1 MRTFAGHYHGTDS
14 ALLPRS
20 PTISRK
26 KTDTRMATCTQCGT
40 TLADTAG
47 FCSQCGTV
55 RHAAPTAAPS
65 TPGEA
70 RGAAGSKT
78 VMGFMAV
85 PIPAPSQPGQPAAP
99 TAAPSSAGAAPMR
112 SAAKT
117 MLGGVFEA
125 PSAPAPAPAASRPA
139 GTMMGISA
147 ADLMP
152 PAVAAPPHQAPQADA
167 HAPRQ
172 ENRTMLG
179 VAIPGIAPTHAAAA
193 EPQQP
198 RGDKQTMLGV
208 AMPGIAPVHG
218 TGMPESAQRVPLPAQ
233 RPKPLAALPPIVP
246 APAPLALEAMPRA
259 PLIVAKKG
267 FPLALV
273 AGGIGTL
280 VLVAGLAV
288 FFLWKGGS
296 ALLVSPR
303 LGPSGGEQ
311 LHLVCESCKDGTTAS
326 LDGAKA
332 TFTNNEA
339 DLDLKTPLKVG
350 DNPFTIEID
359 RPSTGRD
366 EIIKAVVPVAYR
378 VRADLAD
385 IASDPPVITVRVE
398 ALPGT
403 DVRVDGK
410 PVALDV
416 RGTGSFAIDI
426 SPETDGPSDEG
437 KVIEKTIPYEVVP
450 KNGKAEK
457 GTVAARVG
465 VIPLRVDAPTS
476 HAVTESARFWVAGR
490 TSKGGI
496 VTLNG
501 KPVAVAAN
509 GAFGD
514 MTDAPTPGE
523 SAIVVRATAPQ
534 VAPRTVHLT
543 VKRVQH
549 LEPEA
554 KAFEASPS
562 LGYDAIIGNIAAS
575 VGQTIVVEGQVLESR
590 VQNHQTVIIVNDRRG
605 CAKGPCIARVVHGE
619 DAALKA
625 GETIRAFGRITRAVS
640 TSDGKSVPEVEA
652 DFVVRGKRP

>member
-1 MRTFAGHYHGTDS
+1 
-14 ALLPRS
+14 
-20 PTISRK
+20 
-26 KTDTRMATCTQCGT
+26 
-40 TLADTAG
+40 
-47 FCSQCGTV
+47 
-55 RHAAPTAAPS
+55 
-65 TPGEA
+65 
-70 RGAAGSKT
+70 
-78 VMGFMAV
+78 MGFMAV
-85 PIPAPSQPGQPAAP
+85 PIPEPSQPGQSAGQIAAQGPAPAPAPAASP
-99 TAAPSSAGAAPMR
+99 PIR
-112 SAAKT
+112 SGAKT

-125 PSAPAPAPAASRPA
+125 PPAPAPAPAASRPA
-139 GTMMGISA
+139 GTMIGISA
-147 ADLMP
+147 ADLLP
-152 PAVAAPPHQAPQADA
+152 PAVAAAPVHHAPSADA

-179 VAIPGIAPTHAAAA
+179 VAIPGIAPTHGAGA
-193 EPQQP
+193 EPPPQQQ
-198 RGDKQTMLGV
+198 RDNQTMLGV
-208 AMPGIAPVHG
+208 AMPGIAPIHG
-218 TGMPESAQRVPLPAQ
+218 SCAPESAQRVAVA

-259 PLIVAKKG
+259 PVIVAKKG

-273 AGGIGTL
+273 AGVIGAL
-280 VLVAGLAV
+280 VLVAGVAV

-311 LHLVCESCKDGTTAS
+311 LHLVCDSCKDGTTAS

-332 TFTNNEA
+332 TFTNKEA

-366 EIIKAVVPVAYR
+366 ETIKAIVPVAYR
-378 VRADLAD
+378 VRADLPD

-416 RGTGSFAIDI
+416 RGTGTFAIDI
-426 SPETDGPSDEG
+426 SSETDGPSDEG

-514 MTDAPTPGE
+514 TIDAPAPGE

-534 VAPRTVHLT
+534 VAPRTVHLA
-543 VKRVQH
+543 VKRVQR

-562 LGYDAIIGNIAAS
+562 LGYDAIIGNIAAN
-575 VGQTIVVEGQVLESR
+575 VGQRIVVEGEVLESR
-590 VQNHQTVIIVNDRRG
+590 VQNHQTVVIVNDRRG

-619 DAALKA
+619 DASLTT

-640 TSDGKSVPEVEA
+640 TSDGKNVPEVEA
-652 DFVVRGKRP
+652 DFLIRGRRP

>member
-1 MRTFAGHYHGTDS
+1 
-14 ALLPRS
+14 
-20 PTISRK
+20 
-26 KTDTRMATCTQCGT
+26 
-40 TLADTAG
+40 
-47 FCSQCGTV
+47 
-55 RHAAPTAAPS
+55 
-65 TPGEA
+65 
-70 RGAAGSKT
+70 
-78 VMGFMAV
+78 
-85 PIPAPSQPGQPAAP
+85 
-99 TAAPSSAGAAPMR
+99 
-112 SAAKT
+112 

-125 PSAPAPAPAASRPA
+125 PPAPVPPAAASRPA
-139 GTMMGISA
+139 GTMIGISA
-147 ADLMP
+147 ADLLP
-152 PAVAAPPHQAPQADA
+152 PAVAAAPAASPAAPP
-167 HAPRQ
+167 RG

-179 VAIPGIAPTHAAAA
+179 VAIPGIAPTHGAAAPP
-193 EPQQP
+193 PQQ
-198 RGDKQTMLGV
+198 RDNQTMLGV
-208 AMPGIAPVHG
+208 AMPGIAPIHG
-218 TGMPESAQRVPLPAQ
+218 SGGAAESASRVPVAA

-259 PLIVAKKG
+259 PVIVAKKG

-273 AGGIGTL
+273 AGGIGAL

-288 FFLWKGGS
+288 FFLWKGGT

-303 LGPSGGEQ
+303 LGPTGGEQ
-311 LHLVCESCKDGTTAS
+311 LHLVCETCKDGTTAS

-332 TFTNNEA
+332 TFANKEA
-339 DLDLKTPLKVG
+339 DLDLKTALKVG

-366 EIIKAVVPVAYR
+366 ETIKAVVPVAYR

-416 RGTGSFAIDI
+416 RGAGTYAIDI
-426 SPETDGPSDEG
+426 SSETDGPSDEG

-450 KNGKAEK
+450 KNGKSEK

-501 KPVAVAAN
+501 KAVAVAAN

-514 MTDAPTPGE
+514 TVEAPAPGE
-523 SAIVVRATAPQ
+523 TAIVVRATAPQ

-543 VKRVQH
+543 VKRVQR

-554 KAFEASPS
+554 KAFEAGPT
-562 LGYDAIIGNIAAS
+562 LGYDAIIGNIAANA
-575 VGQTIVVEGQVLESR
+575 GQQIVVEGEVLESR
-590 VQNHQTVIIVNDRRG
+590 VQNHQTVVIVNDRRG
-605 CAKGPCIARVVHGE
+605 CAKGPCVARVVHGE
-619 DAALKA
+619 DAALTA
-625 GETIRAFGRITRAVS
+625 GETIRAYGRITRAVS

-652 DFVVRGKRP
+652 DFLVRGKRP

>member
-1 MRTFAGHYHGTDS
+1 
-14 ALLPRS
+14 
-20 PTISRK
+20 
-26 KTDTRMATCTQCGT
+26 MATCTQCGT

-55 RHAAPTAAPS
+55 RQVVPAAAPS

-70 RGAAGSKT
+70 RGAAGAKT

-85 PIPAPSQPGQPAAP
+85 PIPEPSQPGQ
-99 TAAPSSAGAAPMR
+99 GAAPAAAPAPAASQPVR
-112 SAAKT
+112 SGAKT

-125 PSAPAPAPAASRPA
+125 PPAPAPAPAASRPA
-139 GTMMGISA
+139 GTMIGISA
-147 ADLMP
+147 ADLLP
-152 PAVAAPPHQAPQADA
+152 PAVAAAPVHQAPADAHA

-179 VAIPGIAPTHAAAA
+179 VAIPGIAPTHGAGA
-193 EPQQP
+193 EPPPQQ
-198 RGDKQTMLGV
+198 RDNQTMLGV
-208 AMPGIAPVHG
+208 AMPGIAPIHG
-218 TGMPESAQRVPLPAQ
+218 SGPESAQRVPIAVQ

-259 PLIVAKKG
+259 PVIVAKKG

-273 AGGIGTL
+273 AGVIGAL

-288 FFLWKGGS
+288 LFLWKGGS

-303 LGPSGGEQ
+303 VGPSGGEQ

-332 TFTNNEA
+332 TFTNKEA

-366 EIIKAVVPVAYR
+366 ETIKAVVPVAYR

-416 RGTGSFAIDI
+416 RGTGTFAIDI
-426 SPETDGPSDEG
+426 SSETDGPSDEG

-501 KPVAVAAN
+501 KPVVVAAN

-514 MTDAPTPGE
+514 MIDAPTLGE
-523 SAIVVRATAPQ
+523 TAIVVRATAPQ
-534 VAPRTVHLT
+534 VAPRTVHLA

-554 KAFEASPS
+554 KTFEASPS
-562 LGYDAIIGNIAAS
+562 LGYDAIIGSIAAS
-575 VGQTIVVEGQVLESR
+575 VGHTIVVEGEVLESR

-619 DAALKA
+619 DASLKA

-652 DFVVRGKRP
+652 DFVIRGKRP

>member
-1 MRTFAGHYHGTDS
+1 
-14 ALLPRS
+14 
-20 PTISRK
+20 
-26 KTDTRMATCTQCGT
+26 MATCTQCGT

-55 RHAAPTAAPS
+55 RQAAPTAAPS
-65 TPGEA
+65 TPGGA
-70 RGAAGSKT
+70 RGAAGAKT

-85 PIPAPSQPGQPAAP
+85 PIPEPSQPGQGAAQAAAPAPAAAP
-99 TAAPSSAGAAPMR
+99 AASPPVR
-112 SAAKT
+112 SGAKT

-125 PSAPAPAPAASRPA
+125 PPAPAPAPAASRPA
-139 GTMMGISA
+139 GTMIGISA

-152 PAVAAPPHQAPQADA
+152 AAVAAPPVHQAAAADA
-167 HAPRQ
+167 HATRQ

-179 VAIPGIAPTHAAAA
+179 VAIPGIAPTHGASA
-193 EPQQP
+193 EPPPQQ
-198 RGDKQTMLGV
+198 RDNQTMLGV
-208 AMPGIAPVHG
+208 AMPGIAPIHG
-218 TGMPESAQRVPLPAQ
+218 SGAPESAQRIPIAAQ

-259 PLIVAKKG
+259 PVIVAKKG

-273 AGGIGTL
+273 AGVIGAL
-280 VLVAGLAV
+280 VLFAGLAV

-332 TFTNNEA
+332 TFTNKEA

-366 EIIKAVVPVAYR
+366 ETIKAVVPVAYR

-385 IASDPPVITVRVE
+385 IASEPPVITVRVE

-416 RGTGSFAIDI
+416 RGMGTFAIDI
-426 SPETDGPSDEG
+426 SSETDGPSDEG
-437 KVIEKTIPYEVVP
+437 KVIEKTIGYEVVP

-476 HAVTESARFWVAGR
+476 HGVTESTRFWVAGR

-509 GAFGD
+509 GAFGE
-514 MTDAPTPGE
+514 MIDAPTPGE

-534 VAPRTVHLT
+534 VAPRTVHLA

-554 KAFEASPS
+554 KTFEASPS

-575 VGQTIVVEGQVLESR
+575 VGQTIVVEGDVLESR
-590 VQNHQTVIIVNDRRG
+590 VQNHQTVIIVSDRRG

-619 DAALKA
+619 DAALKT

-652 DFVVRGKRP
+652 DFLIRGKHP